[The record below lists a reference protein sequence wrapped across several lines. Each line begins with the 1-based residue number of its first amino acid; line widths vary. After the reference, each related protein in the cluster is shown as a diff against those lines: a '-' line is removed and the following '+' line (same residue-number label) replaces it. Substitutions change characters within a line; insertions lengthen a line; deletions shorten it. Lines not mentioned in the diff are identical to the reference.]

1 MENPYQNF
9 LRQLKK
15 TAKIL
20 KLEPRVE
27 KTLATP
33 QRILEFDF
41 PVKMDNGRVKI
52 FKGFRVQHNNFL
64 GPYKGG
70 IRFHPQVSLEEV
82 KALAAWMMLKCAVA
96 NLPFGGSKGGVIVD
110 PKKLSEKELE
120 RLSRAYIKKISP
132 AIGPKKDVPAPDVNT
147 DEKIMAWMQDEYE
160 KQVGKKTPAAFT
172 GKPVKQSGSKGRGI
186 ATGFGGV
193 FVLEK
198 LIQKLKLSKKGITVA
213 VQGFGNVGYNF
224 AYFALKSGFRVV
236 AVSDSKGGVVSNS
249 LNIKKIMAWKKKT
262 GSVVNFPGTEKI
274 TNENLLELPVDILV
288 PAALENVINKKN
300 ASKIKAQAIIEMAN
314 GPVTPEA
321 DRILQRK
328 NILSVPDIL
337 ANSGGV
343 TVSYFEWLQNIKKEK
358 WSQEKV
364 IKKLKNKISKAFEEV
379 WQESKKRK
387 VNLRTAAYIVALNR
401 LTNRLPSSLH

>member
-321 DRILQRK
+321 DRILQRRK
-328 NILSVPDIL
+328 IISVPDVL

-343 TVSYFEWLQNIKKEK
+343 TVSYFEWFQNIRKEK

-364 IKKLKNKISKAFEEV
+364 IKKLKNKISKAFGKV
-379 WQESKKRK
+379 WQEKERRRID
-387 VNLRTAAYIVALNR
+387 LRTGAYIIALKR
-401 LTNRLPSSLH
+401 LEKAS